1 MFGNSWVK
9 KEKPLPTIIG
19 LGGGATNLA
28 AASAA
33 VATGPWAGDR
43 GLFGGGYTS
52 TPVNTID
59 YVSIPTNANASDFGN
74 LSLARGWGGATSG
87 D

>member
-33 VATGPWAGDR
+33 AAAYGPWAGDR
-43 GLFGGGYTS
+43 GLFGGGGDGTGS
-52 TPVNTID
+52 VDNEIS
-59 YVSIPTNANASDFGN
+59 YVSIPST
-74 LSLARGWGGATSG
+74 
-87 D
+87 